1 MNVSR
6 GHWRWFLSAMFYR
19 YSYIRIAHQVDED
32 LFVFLGDRVRGAVV
46 ADCGCGP
53 GIVVEKFVRRGAAKV
68 LAVDVNAA
76 MLNQA
81 RRRLAAYLANG
92 QVETLHMSFAP
103 ESFAEILAHACG
115 QAGLDIVLFKRSL
128 YVRPEQAK
136 RILAMVCRYLR
147 PNGVLAVIHPE
158 RAWQHYA
165 FGPGLKVESYTPY
178 HLFNRGVS
186 RLADW
191 CGIGQYTVYDR
202 AELQSLVQ
210 AALPTFQVISIP
222 SRQVAYNL
230 VAATMARADI

>member
-1 MNVSR
+1 MNISR

-19 YSYIRIAHQVDED
+19 YCYIRIAHQVDDD

-53 GIVVEKFVRRGAAKV
+53 GIVAEKFVRRGAAKV
-68 LAVDVNAA
+68 FAVDVNVA
-76 MLNQA
+76 MLHQT
-81 RRRLAAYLANG
+81 RRRLAVYLANG

-103 ESFAEILAHACG
+103 DSFAGMLAQASG
-115 QAGLDIVLFKRSL
+115 QVGLDIILFKRSL

-136 RILAMVCRYLR
+136 HILAMVCRHLR
-147 PNGVLAVIHPE
+147 PNGVLTVIHPE
-158 RAWQHYA
+158 RAWQRYA

-191 CGIGQYTVYDR
+191 FGVGQYTVYDR
-202 AELQSLVQ
+202 AELQGLVQ
-210 AALPTFQVISIP
+210 AALPAFQVMSVP
-222 SRQVAYNL
+222 SRQMAYNL
-230 VAATMARADI
+230 VAATMASSDI